1 MTLLLS
7 SMRPPPP
14 PDHRCPCKKGSSG
27 YGRGI
32 AHELV
37 NHLRNAREVS
47 NDDLGQDK
55 NTCVTP
61 HVSPF
66 VRPHQPCVVEQTV
79 VIAIIGEQRP
89 APFSGKQQL
98 SSIRR
103 TFAPLFI
110 GRRDMVSTINKET
123 RQPQGNILVEVER
136 RHLRGAV
143 RGEASVNRFRM
154 LLVVCDC
161 RVHGLP

>member
-1 MTLLLS
+1 
-7 SMRPPPP
+7 MRPSPPP
-14 PDHRCPCKKGSSG
+14 NHRRPCKEGG
-27 YGRGI
+27 IEYGRGI

-37 NHLRNAREVS
+37 NHLCNAREVS
-47 NDDLGQDK
+47 SDDLGQD
-55 NTCVTP
+55 NDTCVTP

-98 SSIRR
+98 SGIRR
-103 TFAPLFI
+103 TFASLI
-110 GRRDMVSTINKET
+110 ISRRDMVPAIKKET
-123 RQPQGNILVEVER
+123 RRPQGNILVEVER
-136 RHLRGAV
+136 RHLRDAV

-154 LLVVCDC
+154 LLIVCDC
-161 RVHGLP
+161 RVHSFP